1 MVNVLVTGCA
11 GFIGASVAR
20 RLLDLGHQVLG
31 FDDLNDYYDPALK
44 RARLVGLESGRG
56 FDFECGDVA
65 DRKALEAAMARS
77 GATHV
82 VHLAAQAGAGASIA
96 NPARTVRSNLVGFA
110 NVLEACRQRDIQHLV
125 YASSS
130 SVYGLDRSLPFSEH
144 SGGDH
149 PITPYGATK
158 RANELMAHSYAHLF
172 NLPCTGLRFF
182 TVYGPWGRP
191 DMVLSKWTAA
201 ILKGEPIRVFNHGRS
216 TRDFTYIDDVAEAVV
231 RVLEKPAQPDPA
243 FDPARPDPARSSAPH
258 RVYNVACGQTVPLM
272 RYIRVLEE
280 CLGLKATLQMEAI
293 QPGDVPDTTA
303 DVSDLARDFGF
314 RPSTPVETGVR
325 RFVEWY
331 RAHHGV

>member
-1 MVNVLVTGCA
+1 MIVLLTGAA

-44 RARLVGLESGRG
+44 RARLSGLESDRG
-56 FDFECGDVA
+56 FDFERGDVA
-65 DRKALEAAMARS
+65 DPTALEAAMARS

-82 VHLAAQAGAGASIA
+82 VHLAAQAGAGASIT

-110 NVLEACRQRDIQHLV
+110 NVLEACRHHDIQHLV

-130 SVYGLDRSLPFSEH
+130 SVYGLDRGLPFSEH
-144 SGGDH
+144 AGGDH

-172 NLPCTGLRFF
+172 HLPCTGLRFF

-201 ILKGEPIRVFNHGRS
+201 ILKGDPIRVFNHGRS
-216 TRDFTYIDDVAEAVV
+216 TRDFTYIDDVAEAIV
-231 RVLEKPAQPDPA
+231 RVLEEPVRADPKFDARDPDPA
-243 FDPARPDPARSSAPH
+243 TSSAPF
-258 RVYNVACGQTVPLM
+258 RLYNIAGGQQVPLLH
-272 RYIRVLEE
+272 YIAVLES
-280 CLGLKATLQMEAI
+280 CLGKKAVLQMEPI

-303 DVSDLARDFGF
+303 DAGDFERTFGF
-314 RPSTPVETGVR
+314 RPATPIEVGVP
-325 RFVEWY
+325 RFVAWY
-331 RAHHGV
+331 RDYHGV